1 MVALFWKVQQPGRRE
16 GGRACV
22 KERGPDEREPGGS
35 RRRKETRSGTRGEQ
49 LCIKLKQATS
59 EAFPW
64 HYARRPMRF
73 ARADTRVS
81 HDCRCC
87 VHGTT
92 CLPIKPHQRYH
103 EPGTSWM
110 HLEKPLA
117 FLQPERERER
127 HAWELRNLDGE
138 FFSWKQRVEISSL
151 ACSFLSKL
159 SRLLATRVVP
169 LFDRV
174 FAANAPS
181 FFFSLSIA
189 EDTSVLASGPR
200 PPCTPS
206 SRYSQ
211 YGGLAG

>member
-117 FLQPERERER
+117 FLQPERERENATR
-127 HAWELRNLDGE
+127 GSWEIWTEN
-138 FFSWKQRVEISSL
+138 FFHGNNASKYRLSPALFFPSWVACLQLALYHFSTESSL
-151 ACSFLSKL
+151 LM
-159 SRLLATRVVP
+159 LLA
-169 LFDRV
+169 
-174 FAANAPS
+174 S
-181 FFFSLSIA
+181 
-189 EDTSVLASGPR
+189 
-200 PPCTPS
+200 S
-206 SRYSQ
+206 SRFRLPRIPPFSR
-211 YGGLAG
+211 ADHVHHAHRPRATANMAD